1 LIFADWFKALLPG
14 TLNLNRN
21 WKKSFAE
28 AYDKMVRIDQR
39 TPEQIRFV
47 CEWARSN
54 SFWQSKLMSPDY
66 LRKRNGG
73 IMNFDKLAA
82 QASPT
87 SSAKALPPK
96 SPSNRPSNIEE
107 L

>member
-1 LIFADWFKALLPG
+1 MIFADWFKSLLPE
-14 TLNLNRN
+14 TVSLPMN
-21 WKKSFAE
+21 WKNRFAKD
-28 AYDKMVRIDQR
+28 YDDMVRIDKR
-39 TPEQIRFV
+39 KPEQIRFL
-47 CEWARSN
+47 CEWARTN

-87 SSAKALPPK
+87 SSVKASPPQ